1 MIITEA
7 NIIDKNKKIKNTKK
21 CQKVKTSITKAVSN
35 NTYDGGQTM
44 GEELGMYR

>member
-21 CQKVKTSITKAVSN
+21 MPKSKDQYN
-35 NTYDGGQTM
+35 
-44 GEELGMYR
+44 